1 MLPDLPG
8 SHNHPP
14 FLVVC
19 KFGWSKELGSLG
31 FLSAKHTGSAG
42 RKVNGRPILP
52 AFGENERTAAPN
64 AEFAQYGRLVARM
77 SRPDAPTIGTIPSD
91 ERQIRRGPM
100 KERVR

>member
-31 FLSAKHTGSAG
+31 FLSANHTRSDG
-42 RKVNGRPILP
+42 RKVNERPILP
-52 AFGENERTAAPN
+52 ALAGNLRTAPTN
-64 AEFAQYGRLVARM
+64 VTFAQYGHPGARM
-77 SRPDAPTIGTIPSD
+77 SRPDAATIGTIPSC
-91 ERQIRRGPM
+91 ERQFRRDPM